1 VQQRVWGTPH
11 RHRDRTVDVCVRKL
25 RDKVDR
31 RSHTHTFIQTHF
43 GIGYRFEPLPK
54 AG

>member
-31 RSHTHTFIQTHF
+31 RSPTHTFIQTHF

-54 AG
+54 EV